1 MSRIQLSAKA
11 YLSKLSYFHCELSF
25 YSYSLPEDV
34 NDGNEKKIQAALDLI
49 SDYAD
54 FNEGHMINTTLHP
67 PSSKSDT
74 TFTVIRILM
83 AKINKYQRDILDKT
97 KTYKNVNIVVLEQPS
112 QPSRY

>member
-25 YSYSLPEDV
+25 YSNSLPEEV
-34 NDGNEKKIQAALDLI
+34 NDSNERKIQAALDLI

-67 PSSKSDT
+67 PSSTSDT

-83 AKINKYQRDILDKT
+83 PMINRYQRTILDKT

-112 QPSRY
+112 